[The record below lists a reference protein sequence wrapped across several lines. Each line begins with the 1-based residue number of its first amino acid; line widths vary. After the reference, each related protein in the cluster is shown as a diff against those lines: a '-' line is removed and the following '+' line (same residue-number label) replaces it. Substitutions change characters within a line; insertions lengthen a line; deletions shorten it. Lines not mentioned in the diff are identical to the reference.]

1 MNNNLNLQGAVDL
14 GALSAQRKAQEAALA
29 AQAEN
34 PSVAVSIEVT
44 ADNFEQVVLL
54 QSQIVPVILD
64 FWADWCEPC
73 KQLSPILEKLARED
87 AGQWV
92 LAKVNIDVE
101 QEIAAAFQIQS
112 IPSLF
117 AMIAGQPV
125 PLPPGA
131 HPEHQMRS
139 IIDAVLAKAKEV
151 GLPGRGQI
159 ISQADD
165 VVEEVEEVEE
175 PLDPGLIKAQDAIE
189 EGNWDEAIAAYQELI
204 KENPSDSL
212 ASIGLLNVELFKRL
226 DDVDFDAAIAAAQT
240 SVEAQL
246 LAADCEFMLNEWASA
261 FGRLISVV
269 RNSSGDDRELAK
281 VRLLDLFKIAGPHD
295 ASVIKARVDLSSA
308 LF

>member
-1 MNNNLNLQGAVDL
+1 VNNNLNLQGAVDL

-34 PSVAVSIEVT
+34 PTTAVSIDIT
-44 ADNFEQVVLL
+44 AENFEQEVLT

-87 AGQWV
+87 AGKWV
-92 LAKVNIDVE
+92 LAKVNVDVE

-117 AMIAGQPV
+117 AMIGGQPV

-131 HPEHQMRS
+131 HPENQMRT

-151 GLPGRGQI
+151 GLPGRGQVGA
-159 ISQADD
+159 QADEAVAEID
-165 VVEEVEEVEE
+165 E
-175 PLDPGLIKAQDAIE
+175 PLDPGLAKAQSAID
-189 EGNWDEAIAAYQELI
+189 EGNWDEAIVAYQELI
-204 KENPSDSL
+204 KANPSDSL
-212 ASIGLLNVELFKRL
+212 ARIGLLNVELFKRL
-226 DDVDFDAAIAAAQT
+226 DGVDFDAALANAQT

-246 LAADCEFMLNEWASA
+246 LAADCEFMLNDWSSA
-261 FGRLISVV
+261 FSRLILVV
-269 RNSSGDDRELAK
+269 RDSSGADRDLAK
-281 VRLLDLFKIAGPHD
+281 ARLLELFEIAGPHD
-295 ASVIKARVDLSSA
+295 AAVVKARIDLSSA

>member
-1 MNNNLNLQGAVDL
+1 MNKNLNLQGVVDL

-29 AQAEN
+29 SQAQNPATVAIVDITAE
-34 PSVAVSIEVT
+34 
-44 ADNFEQVVLL
+44 NFEQEVLL

-87 AGQWV
+87 AGAWV
-92 LAKVNIDVE
+92 LAKVNVDIE
-101 QEIAAAFQIQS
+101 QQIAAAFQIQS

-117 AMIAGQPV
+117 AMIGGQPV

-151 GLPGRGQI
+151 GLPGRGQT
-159 ISQADD
+159 ISQTDA
-165 VVEEVEEVEE
+165 EAEEVEE
-175 PLDPGLIKAQDAIE
+175 PLDPGLAKAQAAID
-189 EGNWDEAIAAYQELI
+189 EGNWDAAIAAYKELLQER
-204 KENPSDSL
+204 PTDSL
-212 ASIGLLNVELFKRL
+212 ARIGLLNVELFKRL
-226 DDVDFDAAIAAAQT
+226 DNVDFDSALARAD
-240 SVEAQL
+240 SSLESQL

-261 FGRLISVV
+261 FARLIAVV
-269 RNSSGDDRELAK
+269 RDFAGADRDVAK
-281 VRLLDLFKIAGPHD
+281 ARLLELFEVAGPND
-295 ASVIKARVDLSSA
+295 AAVIKARVDLTSA

>member
-1 MNNNLNLQGAVDL
+1 MNSNLNLQGAVDL
-14 GALSAQRKAQEAALA
+14 GALNAQRKAQEAALA

-34 PSVAVSIEVT
+34 PTSAVSIEVT
-44 ADNFEQVVLL
+44 ADNFEQDVLM

-92 LAKVNIDVE
+92 LAKVNVDVE
-101 QEIAAAFQIQS
+101 QDIATAFQIQS

-117 AMIAGQPV
+117 AMIGGQPV

-151 GLPGRGQI
+151 GLPGRGQT
-159 ISQADD
+159 ISQADE
-165 VVEEVEEVEE
+165 VVEEIEE
-175 PLDPGLIKAQDAIE
+175 PLDPVLMKAQSAID
-189 EGNWDEAIAAYQELI
+189 EGNWDEAIAAYKELLQER
-204 KENPSDSL
+204 PTDSL
-212 ASIGLLNVELFKRL
+212 ARIGLLNVVLFKRL
-226 DDVDFDAAIAAAQT
+226 DDVDFDAALANAQS

-246 LAADCEFMLNEWASA
+246 LAADCEFMLNDWANA
-261 FGRLISVV
+261 FSRLISVV
-269 RNSSGDDRELAK
+269 RDSSGTDRDLAK
-281 VRLLDLFKIAGPHD
+281 SRLLELFEIAGPHD
-295 ASVIKARVDLSSA
+295 AAVIKARVDLTSA

>member
-1 MNNNLNLQGAVDL
+1 MNSNLNLQGAVDL
-14 GALSAQRKAQEAALA
+14 GALNAQRKAQEAALA

-34 PSVAVSIEVT
+34 PTSAVSIDVT
-44 ADNFEQVVLL
+44 ADNFEQDVLM

-92 LAKVNIDVE
+92 LAKVNVDVE
-101 QEIAAAFQIQS
+101 QDIAAAFQIQS

-117 AMIAGQPV
+117 AMVGGQPV

-151 GLPGRGQI
+151 GLPGRGQT
-159 ISQADD
+159 ISQADE
-165 VVEEVEEVEE
+165 VVEEIEE
-175 PLDPGLIKAQDAIE
+175 PLDPGLMKAQSAID
-189 EGNWDEAIAAYQELI
+189 EGNWDEAIAAYKELLQER
-204 KENPSDSL
+204 PADSL
-212 ASIGLLNVELFKRL
+212 ARIGLLNVELFKRL
-226 DDVDFDAAIAAAQT
+226 DDVDFDAALANAQS

-246 LAADCEFMLNEWASA
+246 LAADCEFMLNDWANA
-261 FGRLISVV
+261 FSRLISVV
-269 RNSSGDDRELAK
+269 RHSSGTDRDLAK
-281 VRLLDLFKIAGPHD
+281 SRLLELFEIAGPHD
-295 ASVIKARVDLSSA
+295 AAVIKARVDLTSA

>member
-1 MNNNLNLQGAVDL
+1 VNNNLNLQGAVDL
-14 GALSAQRKAQEAALA
+14 GALNAQRKAQEAALA

-34 PSVAVSIEVT
+34 PTSAVSIDVT
-44 ADNFEQVVLL
+44 ADNFEQEVLL

-87 AGQWV
+87 GGQWV
-92 LAKVNIDVE
+92 LAKVNVDVE

-117 AMIAGQPV
+117 AMIGGQPV

-139 IIDAVLAKAKEV
+139 ILDAVLAKAKEV
-151 GLPGRGQI
+151 GLPGRGQTV
-159 ISQADD
+159 SQADE
-165 VVEEVEEVEE
+165 VIEEVDE
-175 PLDPGLIKAQDAIE
+175 PLDPGLVKAQAAID
-189 EGNWDEAIAAYQELI
+189 EGNWDEAISAYQALI
-204 KENPSDSL
+204 KENPTDSL

-226 DDVDFDAAIAAAQT
+226 DDVDFDAALANAQT

-246 LAADCEFMLNEWASA
+246 LAADCEFMLNDWADA
-261 FGRLISVV
+261 FSRLISVV
-269 RNSSGDDRELAK
+269 RDSSGDDRELAK
-281 VRLLDLFKIAGPHD
+281 ERLLDLFKIAGPHD
-295 ASVIKARVDLSSA
+295 AAVIKARVDLTSA

>member
-1 MNNNLNLQGAVDL
+1 VNNNLNLQGAVDL
-14 GALSAQRKAQEAALA
+14 GALNAQRKAQEVALA

-34 PSVAVSIEVT
+34 PSVAVSIDVT
-44 ADNFEQVVLL
+44 ADNFEKDVLM

-92 LAKVNIDVE
+92 LAKVNVDVE

-117 AMIAGQPV
+117 AMIGGQPV

-139 IIDAVLAKAKEV
+139 IIDAVIAKAKEV
-151 GLPGRGQI
+151 GLPERGQT
-159 ISQADD
+159 ISQTD
-165 VVEEVEEVEE
+165 EVIEDVEE
-175 PLDPGLIKAQDAIE
+175 PLDPGLLKAQAAID
-189 EGNWDEAIAAYQELI
+189 EGNWDEAIYAYQELM
-204 KENPSDSL
+204 KANPADSL

-226 DDVDFDAAIAAAQT
+226 DDVDFDAALANA
-240 SVEAQL
+240 SMSLEAQL
-246 LAADCEFMLNEWASA
+246 LAADCEFMLNEWANA
-261 FGRLISVV
+261 FSRLISVV
-269 RNSSGDDRELAK
+269 RDSSGDDRDKAK
-281 VRLLDLFKIAGPHD
+281 SRLLELFEIAGPHD
-295 ASVIKARVDLSSA
+295 AAVIRARVDLTSA

>member
-14 GALSAQRKAQEAALA
+14 GALNAQRKAQEAALA

-34 PSVAVSIEVT
+34 PTSAVSIDVT
-44 ADNFEQVVLL
+44 ADNFEQDVLM

-92 LAKVNIDVE
+92 LAKVNVDVE
-101 QEIAAAFQIQS
+101 QDIAAAFQIQS

-117 AMIAGQPV
+117 AMIGGQPV

-151 GLPGRGQI
+151 GLPGRGQT
-159 ISQADD
+159 ISQADA
-165 VVEEVEEVEE
+165 VVEEVEE
-175 PLDPGLIKAQDAIE
+175 PLDPGLMKAQSAID
-189 EGNWDEAIAAYQELI
+189 EGNWDEAISAYKELLQER
-204 KENPSDSL
+204 PTDSL
-212 ASIGLLNVELFKRL
+212 ARIGLLNVELFKRL
-226 DDVDFDAAIAAAQT
+226 DEVDFDAALANAQS

-246 LAADCEFMLNEWASA
+246 LAADCEFMLNEWATA
-261 FGRLISVV
+261 FSRLISVV
-269 RNSSGDDRELAK
+269 RDSSGADRDLAK
-281 VRLLDLFKIAGPHD
+281 ARLLELFEIAGPHD
-295 ASVIKARVDLSSA
+295 AAVIKARVDLTSA

>member
-1 MNNNLNLQGAVDL
+1 MNSNLNLQGAVDL
-14 GALSAQRKAQEAALA
+14 GALNAQRKAQEAALA
-29 AQAEN
+29 VQAEN
-34 PSVAVSIEVT
+34 PSVAVSIDVT
-44 ADNFEQVVLL
+44 SDNFEQDVLM

-92 LAKVNIDVE
+92 LAKVNVDAE

-131 HPEHQMRS
+131 HPEHQIRS

-151 GLPGRGQI
+151 GLPGRGQT
-159 ISQADD
+159 ISQAD
-165 VVEEVEEVEE
+165 EVIEEVEE
-175 PLDPGLIKAQDAIE
+175 PLDPGLLKAQDAIDQ
-189 EGNWDEAIAAYQELI
+189 GNWDEAIAAYRELI
-204 KENPSDSL
+204 TANSNDPL
-212 ASIGLLNVELFKRL
+212 ARIGLLNVELFKRL
-226 DDVDFDAAIAAAQT
+226 DDIDFDAALANAQAST
-240 SVEAQL
+240 DAQL
-246 LAADCEFMLNEWASA
+246 LAADCEFMLNEWANA
-261 FGRLISVV
+261 FSRLISVV
-269 RNSSGDDRELAK
+269 RDSSGDDRDKAK
-281 VRLLDLFKIAGPHD
+281 ARLLDLFEIAGPHD
-295 ASVIKARVDLSSA
+295 AAVIKARVELTSA

>member
-29 AQAEN
+29 SQAEN
-34 PSVAVSIEVT
+34 PTTSVIIDIT
-44 ADNFEQVVLL
+44 AENFEQEVLT

-87 AGQWV
+87 GGQWV
-92 LAKVNIDVE
+92 LAKVNVDIE
-101 QEIAAAFQIQS
+101 QQIAAAFQIQS

-117 AMIAGQPV
+117 AMIGGQPV

-151 GLPGRGQI
+151 GLPGRAQ
-159 ISQADD
+159 SDSPN
-165 VVEEVEEVEE
+165 EEVIEE
-175 PLDPGLIKAQDAIE
+175 PLDPGLMRAQAAID
-189 EGNWDEAIAAYQELI
+189 EGNWDAAISAYQELL
-204 KENPSDSL
+204 KERPTDSL
-212 ASIGLLNVELFKRL
+212 ARIGLLNVELFKRL
-226 DDVDFDAAIAAAQT
+226 DDVDFDAALANAQT
-240 SVEAQL
+240 SVDAQL
-246 LAADCEFMLNEWASA
+246 LAADCEFMLNEWANS
-261 FGRLISVV
+261 FNRLISVV
-269 RNSSGDDRELAK
+269 RESSGDDRDKAK
-281 VRLLDLFKIAGPHD
+281 ARLLELFEIAGPHD
-295 ASVIKARVDLSSA
+295 AAVIKARVDLTSA

>member
-34 PSVAVSIEVT
+34 PTTSVIIDIT
-44 ADNFEQVVLL
+44 AENFEQEVLT

-87 AGQWV
+87 GGQWV
-92 LAKVNIDVE
+92 LAKVNVDIE
-101 QEIAAAFQIQS
+101 QQIAAAFQIQS

-117 AMIAGQPV
+117 AMIGGQPV

-151 GLPGRGQI
+151 GLPGRAQ
-159 ISQADD
+159 SDTPN
-165 VVEEVEEVEE
+165 EEVVEE
-175 PLDPGLIKAQDAIE
+175 PLDPGLMKAQAAID
-189 EGNWDEAIAAYQELI
+189 EGNWDAAISAYQELL
-204 KENPSDSL
+204 KERPTDSL
-212 ASIGLLNVELFKRL
+212 ARIGLLNVELFKRL
-226 DDVDFDAAIAAAQT
+226 DDVDFDAALANAQT
-240 SVEAQL
+240 SVDAQL
-246 LAADCEFMLNEWASA
+246 LAADCEFMLNEWANS
-261 FGRLISVV
+261 FNRLISVV
-269 RNSSGDDRELAK
+269 RESSGDDRDKAK
-281 VRLLDLFKIAGPHD
+281 VRLLELFEIAGPHD
-295 ASVIKARVDLSSA
+295 AAVIKARVDLTSA

>member
-34 PSVAVSIEVT
+34 PTTSVIIDIT
-44 ADNFEQVVLL
+44 AENFEQEVLT

-87 AGQWV
+87 GGQWV
-92 LAKVNIDVE
+92 LAKVNVDIE
-101 QEIAAAFQIQS
+101 QQIAAAFQIQS

-117 AMIAGQPV
+117 AMIGGQPV

-151 GLPGRGQI
+151 GLPGRAQ
-159 ISQADD
+159 SDTPN
-165 VVEEVEEVEE
+165 EEVVEE
-175 PLDPGLIKAQDAIE
+175 PLDPGLMKAQAAID
-189 EGNWDEAIAAYQELI
+189 EGNWDAAISAYQELL
-204 KENPSDSL
+204 KERPTDSL
-212 ASIGLLNVELFKRL
+212 ARIGLLNVELFKRL
-226 DDVDFDAAIAAAQT
+226 DDVDFDAAIANAQT
-240 SVEAQL
+240 SLEAQL
-246 LAADCEFMLNEWASA
+246 LAADCEFMLNEWANS
-261 FGRLISVV
+261 FNRLISVV
-269 RNSSGDDRELAK
+269 RESSGDDRDKAK
-281 VRLLDLFKIAGPHD
+281 VRLLELFEIAGPHD
-295 ASVIKARVDLSSA
+295 AAVIKARVDLTSA

>member
-14 GALSAQRKAQEAALA
+14 GALNAQRKAQEAALA

-34 PSVAVSIEVT
+34 PTTTLSIDVT
-44 ADNFEQVVLL
+44 ADNFEQEVLM

-73 KQLSPILEKLARED
+73 KQLSPILEKLVRED

-92 LAKVNIDVE
+92 LAKVNVDVE

-117 AMIAGQPV
+117 AMIGGQPV

-151 GLPGRGQI
+151 GLPGRGQT

-165 VVEEVEEVEE
+165 VVEVLEE
-175 PLDPGLIKAQDAIE
+175 PLDPGLQKAQDAIDAGE
-189 EGNWDEAIAAYQELI
+189 WDEAIAAYQELI
-204 KENPSDSL
+204 KANPTDSL
-212 ASIGLLNVELFKRL
+212 ARIGLLNVELFKRL
-226 DDVDFDAAIAAAQT
+226 DDVDFDAALANSQVST
-240 SVEAQL
+240 EAQL
-246 LAADCEFMLNEWASA
+246 LAADCEFMLNDWPNA

-269 RNSSGDDRELAK
+269 RDSSGDDRDKAK
-281 VRLLDLFKIAGPHD
+281 SRLLELFEIAGPHD
-295 ASVIKARVDLSSA
+295 AAVIKARADLTSA

>member
-14 GALSAQRKAQEAALA
+14 GALNAQRKAQEAALA
-29 AQAEN
+29 TQAEN
-34 PSVAVSIEVT
+34 PSTAVSIDVT
-44 ADNFEQVVLL
+44 ADNFEQEVLM

-92 LAKVNIDVE
+92 LAKVNVDVE

-117 AMIAGQPV
+117 AMIGGQPV

-151 GLPGRGQI
+151 GLPGRGKT
-159 ISQADD
+159 ISQDD
-165 VVEEVEEVEE
+165 EVIEEVEE
-175 PLDPGLIKAQDAIE
+175 PLDPGLLKAQSAID

-204 KENPSDSL
+204 RANPSDSL
-212 ASIGLLNVELFKRL
+212 ARIGLLNVELFKRL
-226 DDVDFDAAIAAAQT
+226 DDVDFDAALANAQT
-240 SVEAQL
+240 STEAQL
-246 LAADCEFMLNEWASA
+246 LAADCEFMLNEWENA
-261 FGRLISVV
+261 FSRLISVV
-269 RNSSGDDRELAK
+269 RDSSGDDRDKAK
-281 VRLLDLFKIAGPHD
+281 SRLLELFEIAGPHD
-295 ASVIKARVDLSSA
+295 AAVIKARVDLTSA

>member
-14 GALSAQRKAQEAALA
+14 GALNAQRKAQEVALA

-34 PSVAVSIEVT
+34 PSVAVSIDVT
-44 ADNFEQVVLL
+44 ADNFEKDVLM

-92 LAKVNIDVE
+92 LAKVNVDVE

-117 AMIAGQPV
+117 AMIGGQPV

-139 IIDAVLAKAKEV
+139 IIDAVIAKAKEV
-151 GLPGRGQI
+151 GLPERGQT
-159 ISQADD
+159 ISQTD
-165 VVEEVEEVEE
+165 EVIEDVEE
-175 PLDPGLIKAQDAIE
+175 PLDPGLLKAQAAID
-189 EGNWDEAIAAYQELI
+189 EGNWDEAIYAYQELM
-204 KENPSDSL
+204 KANPADSL

-226 DDVDFDAAIAAAQT
+226 DDVDFDAAKVNASWITPVPGGVGLMTVAMLLRNTVAAAEKT
-240 SVEAQL
+240 
-246 LAADCEFMLNEWASA
+246 
-261 FGRLISVV
+261 R
-269 RNSSGDDRELAK
+269 
-281 VRLLDLFKIAGPHD
+281 
-295 ASVIKARVDLSSA
+295 
-308 LF
+308 

>member
-1 MNNNLNLQGAVDL
+1 VNNNLNLQGAVDL
-14 GALSAQRKAQEAALA
+14 GALNAQRKAQEVALA

-34 PSVAVSIEVT
+34 PSVAVSIDVT
-44 ADNFEQVVLL
+44 ADNFEKDVLM

-92 LAKVNIDVE
+92 LAKVNVDVE

-117 AMIAGQPV
+117 AMIGGQPV

-139 IIDAVLAKAKEV
+139 IIDAVIAKAKEV
-151 GLPGRGQI
+151 GLPGRGQT
-159 ISQADD
+159 ISQTD
-165 VVEEVEEVEE
+165 EVIEDVEE
-175 PLDPGLIKAQDAIE
+175 PLDPGLLKAQAAID
-189 EGNWDEAIAAYQELI
+189 EGNWDEAIYAYQELM
-204 KENPSDSL
+204 KANPADSL

-226 DDVDFDAAIAAAQT
+226 DDVDFDAALANA
-240 SVEAQL
+240 SMSLEAQL
-246 LAADCEFMLNEWASA
+246 LAADCEFMLNEWANA
-261 FGRLISVV
+261 FSRLISVV
-269 RNSSGDDRELAK
+269 RDSSGDDRDKAK
-281 VRLLDLFKIAGPHD
+281 SRLLELFEIAGPHD
-295 ASVIKARVDLSSA
+295 AAVIRARVDLTSA

>member
-34 PSVAVSIEVT
+34 PTTSVIIDIT
-44 ADNFEQVVLL
+44 AENFEQEVLT

-87 AGQWV
+87 GGQWV
-92 LAKVNIDVE
+92 LAKVNVDIE
-101 QEIAAAFQIQS
+101 QQIAAAFQIQS

-117 AMIAGQPV
+117 AMIGGQPV

-151 GLPGRGQI
+151 GLPGRAQ
-159 ISQADD
+159 SDTPN
-165 VVEEVEEVEE
+165 EEVIEE
-175 PLDPGLIKAQDAIE
+175 PLDPGLMKAQAAID
-189 EGNWDEAIAAYQELI
+189 EGNWDAAISAYQELL
-204 KENPSDSL
+204 KERPTDSL
-212 ASIGLLNVELFKRL
+212 ARIGLLNVELFKRL
-226 DDVDFDAAIAAAQT
+226 DDVDFDAALANAQT
-240 SVEAQL
+240 SVDAQL
-246 LAADCEFMLNEWASA
+246 LAADCEFMLNEWANS
-261 FGRLISVV
+261 FNRLISVV
-269 RNSSGDDRELAK
+269 RESSGDDRDKAK
-281 VRLLDLFKIAGPHD
+281 VRLLELFEIAGPHD
-295 ASVIKARVDLSSA
+295 AAVIKARVDLTSA

>member
-14 GALSAQRKAQEAALA
+14 GALNAQRKAQEAALA

-34 PSVAVSIEVT
+34 PTSAVSIDVT
-44 ADNFEQVVLL
+44 ADNFEQDVLM

-92 LAKVNIDVE
+92 LAKVNVDVE
-101 QEIAAAFQIQS
+101 QDIAAAFQIQS

-117 AMIAGQPV
+117 AMIGGQPV

-151 GLPGRGQI
+151 GLPGRGQT
-159 ISQADD
+159 ISQADA
-165 VVEEVEEVEE
+165 VVEEVEE
-175 PLDPGLIKAQDAIE
+175 PLDPGLMKAQSAID
-189 EGNWDEAIAAYQELI
+189 EGNWDEAISAYKELLQER
-204 KENPSDSL
+204 PTDSL
-212 ASIGLLNVELFKRL
+212 ARIGLLNVELFKRL
-226 DDVDFDAAIAAAQT
+226 DEVDFDAALANAQS

-246 LAADCEFMLNEWASA
+246 LAADCEFMLNEWANA
-261 FGRLISVV
+261 FSRLISVV
-269 RNSSGDDRELAK
+269 RDSSGADRDLAK
-281 VRLLDLFKIAGPHD
+281 ARLLELFEIAGPHD
-295 ASVIKARVDLSSA
+295 AAVIKARVDLTSA